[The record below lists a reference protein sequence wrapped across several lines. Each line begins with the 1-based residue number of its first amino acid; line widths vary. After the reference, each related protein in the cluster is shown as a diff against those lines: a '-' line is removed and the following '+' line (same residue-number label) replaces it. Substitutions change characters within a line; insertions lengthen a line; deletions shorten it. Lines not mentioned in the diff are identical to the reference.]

1 MAKSG
6 ISALR
11 RAREIF
17 DRNMSRSEQKGSEP
31 RPRIRDALKSR
42 LGWLIA
48 SVTALVAG
56 ASAFTANLD
65 SLTSRAKAFLEER
78 AYFATLQNP
87 YPNLLD
93 RNAISD
99 WRSGRVKLALYQID
113 GITVRSRQRPHGSSC
128 V

>member
-17 DRNMSRSEQKGSEP
+17 DRNMSRSAQKGSEP

-48 SVTALVAG
+48 SVTALAAG

-93 RNAISD
+93 RNANL
-99 WRSGRVKLALYQID
+99 RLAF
-113 GITVRSRQRPHGSSC
+113 GPRQVGALSN
-128 V
+128 